1 MAIRHLD
8 DPLYVLSE
16 AEVARQFAYFKCYL
30 NLFIYINMAS
40 SLGGATFIFNGNRFD
55 YCFRECILNLQELCD
70 QVCVVVIK
78 SDDGTEEAV
87 REILDSKTKLI
98 VLDDTIWNLL
108 SGKERL
114 SHFSNIAIANLD
126 TDYVWYQQADEVTS
140 ELSFDYIRAS
150 LNLAREAFLISR
162 LNLWN
167 DAYHYLPPETV
178 HNQPCS
184 TQVIRLAK
192 SKYRCI
198 GDAESID
205 AQAIPMLGIY
215 IFHLG
220 FVRDRKIMK
229 SKVIHM
235 QEQVFETPHDS
246 RLDVA
251 DEFRPLDYFKREDLA
266 PIPIPLPKHVEEWA
280 KKRLV

>member
-1 MAIRHLD
+1 MA
-8 DPLYVLSE
+8 
-16 AEVARQFAYFKCYL
+16 Q
-30 NLFIYINMAS
+30 
-40 SLGGATFIFNGNRFD
+40 SLGGATFVFNGNKFD
-55 YCFRECILNLQELCD
+55 YCFRESIINLQALCD

-126 TDYVWYQQADEVTS
+126 TDYVYYQQADEVTH
-140 ELSFDYIRAS
+140 EESFAWI
-150 LNLAREAFLISR
+150 REAMVGGGDAYLIR
-162 LNLWN
+162 RFNLWN
-167 DAYHYLPPETV
+167 DPYHYLPDSV
-178 HNQPCS
+178 VNQPCS
-184 TQVIRLAK
+184 TRVIRLAK
-192 SKYRCI
+192 RQYRCI

-205 AQAIPMLGIY
+205 AQAADLSLAIFQ
-215 IFHLG
+215 FHLG

-229 SKVIHM
+229 AKVVHM
-235 QEQVFETPHDS
+235 QEQVFETPHDH

-251 DEFRPLDYFKREDLA
+251 DEFIPLDYFRREDLA
-266 PIPIPLPKHVEEWA
+266 PIPLPLPKHVEEWA